1 MARVIRCGAAPVTIA
16 INQNDENVKVSN
28 PQGKGLVP
36 VLEHWQ
42 SAQPAQVC
50 AKPAAELLADFCVSS
65 LVLSAEFAFR
75 PVVGQSYHLYWAAER
90 WLLSL
95 IGPLEW
101 GERRPG
107 EYAGCCQLRSDMT
120 WQLLPPEDLG
130 DGDAVV
136 LALARFF
143 DAFAESLGRAES
155 LDESL
160 PGYVAHLP
168 YYQRM
173 LATGLTASMSR
184 SANASG
190 LEHQSGRSL
199 LAAAGANPLLAGACH
214 GD

>member
-1 MARVIRCGAAPVTIA
+1 MLFRTFLNRSSSLKVMAVPEEPKPTM
-16 INQNDENVKVSN
+16 
-28 PQGKGLVP
+28 PQG
-36 VLEHWQ
+36 
-42 SAQPAQVC
+42 AT
-50 AKPAAELLADFCVSS
+50 
-65 LVLSAEFAFR
+65 EF
-75 PVVGQSYHLYWAAER
+75 P
-90 WLLSL
+90 
-95 IGPLEW
+95 I
-101 GERRPG
+101 
-107 EYAGCCQLRSDMT
+107 
-120 WQLLPPEDLG
+120 
-130 DGDAVV
+130 